1 MKILKMLPYAFVGW
15 ILCGAMVG
23 IGRELTTIENALI
36 IHLIGAPIVF
46 AVLTKIY
53 YKKNNNLSSLHLA
66 IYMLSFV
73 ILMDIFVVSL
83 LIEKNFDMFKS
94 LIGTWIPFVLMFL
107 AIFLVGK
114 REEKNITS
122 TCTVNE
128 CQR

>member
-15 ILCGAMVG
+15 MLCGAMVG

-53 YKKNNNLSSLHLA
+53 YKKNNNISSLQLA

-73 ILMDIFVVSL
+73 ILMDVFVVSL

-114 REEKNITS
+114 REDKNITS